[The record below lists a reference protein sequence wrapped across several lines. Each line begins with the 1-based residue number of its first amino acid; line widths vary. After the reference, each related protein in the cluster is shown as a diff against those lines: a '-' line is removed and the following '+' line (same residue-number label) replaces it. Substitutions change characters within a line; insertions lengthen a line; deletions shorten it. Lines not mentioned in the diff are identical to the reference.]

1 MMNTHKARLKN
12 DKNDIY
18 STFKAAI
25 YMISLVWKKDKK
37 FVIVKFINAI
47 ITSFLTVPY
56 IVIPG
61 LIINELILMKLSERL
76 LLYVAII
83 ILTPLVNTIFNRIL
97 SVYLT
102 KATDRILISLEADL
116 YYHIVNMDYEVLE
129 NPEIQTL
136 QERAQN
142 ANEKTLII
150 IDQLCGLL
158 FALIKIFSLTAIII
172 SMHLLIIIPII
183 VIAITNAFVTK
194 WLEIKNFKIDKEVS
208 RFDRYRYGISSV
220 LESFFYAKELR
231 IFDLQTYFIEMYKN
245 KRTESNSIKHGK
257 ISYQNKA
264 SIIIATTNILQ
275 QIVVYGYILYAV
287 LNGVIDVGTAT
298 VFLSATGQF
307 AGALDNVFRSYIKI
321 SSQRLYVNELLD
333 FMNIKSK
340 QDLGQKNP
348 IFNEHSVIEFV
359 DVSFR
364 YPNSENYALKN
375 INITI
380 HGNEKLCIVG
390 SNGSGKSTFIKLLTR
405 LYVPERGRILLNGVD
420 INEYDYK
427 KYQRLFSPVFQDYCM
442 YHLTLKENIVLSNTE
457 DVSRLNNICINANL
471 IELIGKLPKG
481 LDTPVYKWEAA
492 DGFEPSGG
500 EEQRIAIAR
509 SCYRDGKI
517 FLLDEPT
524 SALDPLAE
532 YEIYTQFNKMITD
545 KCAVLITHRLS
556 AVQLADKVAV
566 FDNGSVV
573 EYGTHKELYEKGGIY
588 TEMFDKQAQ
597 FYRDEKSSNN

>member
-1 MMNTHKARLKN
+1 MMNRHKTRAKN
-12 DKNDIY
+12 DKCN
-18 STFKAAI
+18 TLNATI
-25 YMISLVWKKDKK
+25 YMLKSVWEKDKK
-37 FVIVKFINAI
+37 FVIIKFINVI
-47 ITSFLTVPY
+47 ITSLLTLPY

-61 LIINELILMKLSERL
+61 LIINELILMKLSEHL

-83 ILTPLVNTIFNRIL
+83 ILTPLVNTVFNRIL

-102 KATDRILISLEADL
+102 KAADQILISLETDL
-116 YYHIVNMDYEVLE
+116 YYHIVNMDYETLE
-129 NPEIQTL
+129 NPELQTL

-142 ANEKTLII
+142 TNEKVLVI
-150 IDQLCGLL
+150 IDQLCDLI
-158 FALIKIFSLTAIII
+158 FALIKIFSLTAIIVR
-172 SMHLLIIIPII
+172 MHLLIIIPIS
-183 VIAITNAFVTK
+183 VIAITNAFVAK
-194 WLEIKNFKIDKEVS
+194 WLEIKNFNIDKEVS

-220 LESFFYAKELR
+220 LENFFYAKELR
-231 IFDLQTYFIEMYKN
+231 IFNLQTYFIEMYRN

-264 SIIIATTNILQ
+264 SIIIAITNILQ
-275 QIVVYGYILYAV
+275 QIFEYGYILYAV
-287 LNGVIDVGTAT
+287 LNGTIDVGTAT
-298 VFLSATGQF
+298 IFLSATGQF
-307 AGALDNVFRSYIKI
+307 AGALDNIFHSYIKI

-333 FMNIKSK
+333 FMNIRSK

-359 DVSFR
+359 DVSFK

-375 INITI
+375 LNITI
-380 HGNEKLCIVG
+380 RGGEKLCIVG

-405 LYVPERGRILLNGVD
+405 LYIPERGKILLNGVD

-427 KYQRLFSPVFQDYCM
+427 KYQRLFSPVFQDYCI
-442 YHLTLKENIVLSNTE
+442 YHLTLKENIVLSCPE
-457 DVSRLNNICINANL
+457 DVSRLNNICINASLIDL
-471 IELIGKLPKG
+471 IEKLPKG
-481 LDTPVYKWEAA
+481 VDTPVYKWEAA

-509 SCYRDGKI
+509 SCYRDGEI

-524 SALDPLAE
+524 AALDPMAE
-532 YEIYTQFNKMITD
+532 YEIYTQFNKMIAD

-573 EYGTHKELYEKGGIY
+573 EYGTHKELYEQGGIY

-597 FYRDEKSSNN
+597 FYRDENSSDN